1 MPDLEP
7 GGYAARNPDFMYY
20 GSPVS
25 PSHGG
30 EQAGRANLRPTQL
43 TVDNAAFTTGQ
54 VAYVAIPLQAND
66 IIGTIACKVGATA
79 GATLTH
85 FFGALYGP
93 TGTLLAQSTDQELR
107 TITSGVPAN
116 TTGVTA
122 LAANKVAAFVLG
134 SQAAP
139 TPVTITSTGIYYVA
153 IGITGT
159 TPPSLIGSALAT
171 SGAQGAVLGTA
182 VGSLTGHSFGAFT
195 LKPNLPSGV
204 AGNYFVDPP
213 MSMLDASTA
222 TGTAPATITTNG
234 APSLSAKL
242 PVVYAF

>member
-7 GGYAARNPDFMYY
+7 GGYAPRNPDYLY
-20 GSPVS
+20 RGAPVS

-30 EQAGRANLRPTQL
+30 EQAGRANLPWHSL

-54 VAYVAIPLQAND
+54 VAYVAIALFKDD
-66 IIGTIACKVGATA
+66 IIGTVACKVGATA
-79 GATLTH
+79 GGTLTH

-93 TGTLLAQSTDQELR
+93 TGTLIAQSTDQELR

-116 TTGVTA
+116 TTGVNA

-139 TPVTITSTGIYYVA
+139 TPYTVPANGIYYVG

-159 TPPSLIGSALAT
+159 TIPSLVGTALAT
-171 SGAQGAVLGTA
+171 SAAQGAVLGTA
-182 VGSLTGHSFGAFT
+182 AASLTGHSWGAFT
-195 LKPNLPSGV
+195 LKPGLPAV
-204 AGNYFVDPP
+204 AGNYYVDPP
-213 MSMLDASTA
+213 LSMLDASTA
-222 TGTAPATITTNG
+222 GATAPATITTNG
-234 APSLSAKL
+234 APSLTAKL